1 MWFAHFFALF
11 PQLVDVIYILISII
25 CSTRWCDLHAC
36 LFSGLMWFTCLF
48 VVLVLL
54 VDVICMIICNIC
66 STCWCDLHDCLYD
79 FHYLLMWFT
88 WLLVLLFDV
97 IYMLICNICSTL
109 MWFTWLFIWFS
120 LLADV
125 VRFTWLFVLCK
136 HNHQQIML
144 PATKTLFCFSKQFL
158 YKVMISQSN
167 NIKIEKWWHQ
177 LCIEIAFKKTIKR
190 QQIASTY
197 ANIRTIS
204 HEIYMIRTSN
214 EYESTQKIQW

>member
-1 MWFAHFFALF
+1 MLLCIIYTIDLHVYLFYVHNLLMWFAHFFGLF
-11 PQLVDVIYILISII
+11 PQLVDAIYIIISII

-97 IYMLICNICSTL
+97 IYMLICNSCST
-109 MWFTWLFIWFS
+109 F
-120 LLADV
+120 DV
-125 VRFTWLFVLCK
+125 
-136 HNHQQIML
+136 
-144 PATKTLFCFSKQFL
+144 
-158 YKVMISQSN
+158 
-167 NIKIEKWWHQ
+167 
-177 LCIEIAFKKTIKR
+177 
-190 QQIASTY
+190 
-197 ANIRTIS
+197 
-204 HEIYMIRTSN
+204 IYMIIYMIVITCWCGPVYMVICIMQTKS
-214 EYESTQKIQW
+214 STNYASSDQGIVLFQQAIPL